1 MSNRGKCRESKVNW
15 KKSEPKIANLS
26 KILQMKLAERTKTQ
40 KKLDKLLIRS
50 ITSTTFA
57 SSSKSKEAKNKR
69 KMK

>member
-1 MSNRGKCRESKVNW
+1 
-15 KKSEPKIANLS
+15 
-26 KILQMKLAERTKTQ
+26 MKLAEKTKTQ